1 VVRATLSLKARALRL
16 LSQREHSRAELERK
30 LARHLQDGDD
40 LAWVLDDLQAKGFI
54 SEKRVLASVLHLRAP
69 RLGGARLRQE
79 LSAKGL
85 DAARV
90 REALADLAPT
100 EPARAQA
107 LWQRRFGAAPTDA
120 REWARQAR
128 FLAARGFA
136 ADVVRRVVPPPRG
149 KPADGDLSAT
159 GCPASGR

>member
-1 VVRATLSLKARALRL
+1 MVRPQPSLKGRALRL

-30 LARHLQDGDD
+30 LARHLQEGDD
-40 LAWVLDDLQAKGFI
+40 LAPVLDDMQAKGFI
-54 SEKRVLASVLHLRAP
+54 CEERVLASVLHLRAP

-79 LSAKGL
+79 LVSKGL

-90 REALADLAPT
+90 REALAELAPS
-100 EPARAQA
+100 EPDRAQA
-107 LWQRRFGAAPTDA
+107 LWERRFGAAPTDA

-136 ADVVRRVVPPPRG
+136 AEVVRRVVPPAPR
-149 KPADGDLSAT
+149 
-159 GCPASGR
+159 